1 MTLPAVRFGGGARIR
16 RPSSQSEIDPIDRE
30 HRMGI
35 EDPDLDVA
43 EQQLPLTDLDEDA
56 EELPEPG
63 QLPVE
68 ADPADG
74 TVNLT
79 TKMIKTVLRTTS
91 RSGCQ
96 PGFAT
101 TPCVS

>member
-1 MTLPAVRFGGGARIR
+1 MTFPAVRFGGGARIR

-68 ADPADG
+68 ADPAD
-74 TVNLT
+74 
-79 TKMIKTVLRTTS
+79 
-91 RSGCQ
+91 
-96 PGFAT
+96 FADQHRGV
-101 TPCVS
+101 PVIDEDSHPVAIAAHRA